1 MNPNNGN
8 LYVVW
13 EDTRFSSG
21 QYSSIAF
28 AMSTDGGFSWSQPI
42 QVNQTPV
49 SISPGNRQAFIP
61 AISVSS
67 DGTIG
72 VNYYDFRFNDA
83 NRGLPTDY
91 WLAHCAPSQTKPAT
105 DPANW
110 RNETR
115 LTDRSFDLEIQ
126 SQLNSF
132 LTRYFLGD
140 YQGLAT
146 VGSDFL
152 AVWSQPYNT
161 DPNSVFY
168 RRVGL

>member
-1 MNPNNGN
+1 MRAKARAVAVAPMAPISA
-8 LYVVW
+8 V
-13 EDTRFSSG
+13 
-21 QYSSIAF
+21 
-28 AMSTDGGFSWSQPI
+28 ST
-42 QVNQTPV
+42 
-49 SISPGNRQAFIP
+49 A
-61 AISVSS
+61 
-67 DGTIG
+67 G
-72 VNYYDFRFNDA
+72 VFMNDA

-115 LTDRSFDLEIQ
+115 LTDRSFDLGIQ

-161 DPNSVFY
+161 DPNSVLY